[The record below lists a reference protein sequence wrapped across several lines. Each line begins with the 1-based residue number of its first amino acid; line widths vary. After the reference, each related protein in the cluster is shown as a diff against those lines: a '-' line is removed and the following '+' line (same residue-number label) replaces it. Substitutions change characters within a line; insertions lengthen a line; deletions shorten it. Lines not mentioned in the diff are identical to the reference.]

1 MTERGFNTGFW
12 TSPFAID
19 LPKEA
24 KLLHAYCRTNQHC
37 NQAGLYPIA
46 VKTISFETGIPAE
59 SIPELFDLLKPE
71 IVWYPEANLVWVRHF
86 LKEQAKSSKFV
97 VAALSCLSKDSLP
110 EDIVAEFQMY
120 NQKIFIEANVHPQ
133 LSLTRRECVIIRDNF
148 RCQYCGKELK
158 EVADYEMDHI
168 MPRISGG
175 KDNYQNLVAS
185 CVKCARLKA
194 NRSPKDVGLHIPQAM
209 PFHSTQALF
218 LLKTD
223 NKIRERWLSLFPE
236 RQRSAE
242 SMLSNVGPGY
252 TIDTISR
259 ININPGYTT
268 NSNANASA
276 SANANAN
283 AANSLFWDDLFSLS
297 DLQKFVSETP
307 SGIDRLAQH
316 EAIKQKL
323 ADLGKTKGFVVRSEY
338 QVSSGRVDLCWLTQR
353 GEVVAGFEIDYRTP
367 RDKSLEKLR
376 DLRCPR
382 AWVLVRKQQ
391 GLQFVPVEQAN
402 EEAIPCSRTEV
413 EETLCKGDR
422 SKTIPPSESEIEESL
437 SAGDGEVIS
446 IWRSV
451 EGFNLSEA
459 DAATLVA
466 RLRTE
471 FPDIDILGE
480 SKAWAARK
488 ISEPITR
495 RSRPSGQLW
504 NWMKLARD
512 FAQQRREGKL
522 SGQRN
527 RLPSTGPGSG
537 RGRLPTDAER
547 EDSVGGP
554 LR

>member
-133 LSLTRRECVIIRDNF
+133 LSLTRRECVVIRDNF

-276 SANANAN
+276 SANASA
-283 AANSLFWDDLFSLS
+283 L
-297 DLQKFVSETP
+297 K
-307 SGIDRLAQH
+307 
-316 EAIKQKL
+316 K
-323 ADLGKTKGFVVRSEY
+323 GKGVAKR
-338 QVSSGRVDLCWLTQR
+338 GREGT
-353 GEVVAGFEIDYRTP
+353 TP
-367 RDKSLEKLR
+367 R
-376 DLRCPR
+376 
-382 AWVLVRKQQ
+382 
-391 GLQFVPVEQAN
+391 
-402 EEAIPCSRTEV
+402 
-413 EETLCKGDR
+413 
-422 SKTIPPSESEIEESL
+422 SESEIEESL
-437 SAGDGEVIS
+437 SEADREVIS

-451 EGFNLSEA
+451 EGFDLSEA
-459 DAATLVA
+459 DVAALVVK
-466 RLRTE
+466 LRTE
-471 FPDIDILGE
+471 FPDIDLLEE